1 MTVIRLPSGNK
12 INFGN
17 ADQETI
23 KKALQGMKEKRP
35 ELFQEAEPKF
45 ATDIFAKAD
54 RQKQLQAT
62 QTTEQQAEQ
71 KDLVTNDGEIQ
82 SHAFQYF
89 YGKADNDKGREM
101 RLTQEF
107 GDGTFQ
113 KLGTND
119 YMLLLDNISTEKKR
133 QYNLPEDG
141 TIRVNKKGISR

>member
-62 QTTEQQAEQ
+62 QTTEQQAR
-71 KDLVTNDGEIQ
+71 IW
-82 SHAFQYF
+82 
-89 YGKADNDKGREM
+89 
-101 RLTQEF
+101 
-107 GDGTFQ
+107 
-113 KLGTND
+113 
-119 YMLLLDNISTEKKR
+119 
-133 QYNLPEDG
+133 
-141 TIRVNKKGISR
+141 